1 MEILNKYSTPNDFEY
16 LFFNISHTHN
26 ISFAF
31 KARKRSNKDE
41 NKKKNGAHKNEIFD
55 YNNGLPENPLYT
67 TSQPSEEMGN
77 TSREKHELGLPN
89 NRPIE
94 PLSVYAVPNK
104 NRSRHQMTNSRDVYA
119 EGYK

>member
-16 LFFNISHTHN
+16 LFLISHLLL
-26 ISFAF
+26 
-31 KARKRSNKDE
+31 KQGKV
-41 NKKKNGAHKNEIFD
+41 FD
-55 YNNGLPENPLYT
+55 YNNELPENPLYT

-77 TSREKHELGLPN
+77 TSGEKHELDLPN

-94 PLSVYAVPNK
+94 PLSVNAVPNK

-119 EGYK
+119 QGYK